1 MDLRNNEGNLTIW
14 LGVRNS
20 GERVRFL
27 AWAIE
32 WMCCCSLKYG
42 TLGKEQLWEQDEGNE
57 LFWVC

>member
-42 TLGKEQLWEQDEGNE
+42 TLGKEQLWE
-57 LFWVC
+57 